1 MEWDHIIEL
10 CHMNEIN
17 DRGDVHVNNM
27 IKFGRMDEI
36 DDIDDLN
43 YKDRA

>member
-1 MEWDHIIEL
+1 
-10 CHMNEIN
+10 MNETN

-27 IKFGRMDEI
+27 IEFGRMDEN
-36 DDIDDLN
+36 DDIDYLN